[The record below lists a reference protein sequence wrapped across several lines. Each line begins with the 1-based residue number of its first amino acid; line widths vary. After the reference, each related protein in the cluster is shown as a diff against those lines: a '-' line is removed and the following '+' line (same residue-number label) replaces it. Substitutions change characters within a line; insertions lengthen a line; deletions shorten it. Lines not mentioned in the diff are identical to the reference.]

1 MTTFVACQ
9 GWSEFRQQSWSRWR
23 RSRVDGNIDCN
34 TADLD
39 NVSTL
44 DTLNRDELENIEIMK
59 IETEIKKWGNSL
71 ALRVTGIMAELPKFT
86 AGTKVVVEVTEE
98 GIVVKPAAKEKPK
111 LRLTFTE
118 SELLAD
124 MTPAKAHADELA
136 EPVGTEFGE

>member
-1 MTTFVACQ
+1 
-9 GWSEFRQQSWSRWR
+9 
-23 RSRVDGNIDCN
+23 
-34 TADLD
+34 
-39 NVSTL
+39 
-44 DTLNRDELENIEIMK
+44 MK

-71 ALRVTGIMAELPKFT
+71 ALRVTGVMAELPKFT

-124 MTPAKAHADELA
+124 MTPAKAHFYEGPRRNLAKAHADELA

>member
-1 MTTFVACQ
+1 
-9 GWSEFRQQSWSRWR
+9 
-23 RSRVDGNIDCN
+23 
-34 TADLD
+34 
-39 NVSTL
+39 
-44 DTLNRDELENIEIMK
+44 MK

-98 GIVVKPAAKEKPK
+98 GIVVKRAAKQKGK
-111 LRLTFTE
+111 LRLPFTE

-124 MTPAKAHADELA
+124 MTPKKAHADELA